1 MLKRIILPTI
11 LLVLAYGFW
20 VSSDFK
26 EISAGVAI
34 FLFGMLALE
43 EGFKAFTGG
52 TLESILRKSTNRYWK
67 SLSFG
72 IASTTLMQSS
82 SLVSVITISFLSAGL
97 ITLVAGIGIIFGAN
111 IGTTTGAWLIAGL
124 GLKVK
129 ISAYA
134 MPMLVFGVILVFQ
147 KSKSLK
153 GIGYILTGLGFLF
166 LGIHHMKEGFEAFKS
181 TIDLTQFAVSGYPGL
196 FLFAGIGI
204 FATVVMQSS
213 HATLVLI
220 LTALAAG
227 QITYENALALA
238 IGANVGTCITAVLG
252 SLSANVEGKRL
263 AGAHLIFN
271 VSTGVIAIVFI
282 NQFLW
287 GVESISAAVGI
298 GATDYTMKLA
308 VFHTLFNLAGVML
321 MSPLIG
327 HMARFLEK
335 TLRTKE
341 TTAVEPKYLND
352 AVLEFPDATMEAV
365 RKETLHLYDNALELI
380 AHGVDLH
387 REEIFS
393 DTDLEQVVSEKRKV
407 IAIDID
413 KVYERNV
420 KVLYGAIVAFI
431 SEAQSK
437 MTSEYSEDLYAMRTA
452 GRHIVESVK
461 DIKHLN
467 KNLAVFAVS
476 ENDHIRGE
484 YNQFRLQIGTI
495 LRELGGLREEA
506 LGPENMGLLNL
517 DSLIAEAEEGDVVS
531 NGSLDRMIRKGLIT
545 PEMATS
551 VMNDSA
557 YTYDVSM
564 KLIEMG
570 GILFAA
576 RAMDLREAQQSMQL
590 DDKEMDDVIDEI
602 NTEKKVSHI
611 DFAGAKTADAG

>member
-52 TLESILRKSTNRYWK
+52 TLESILRKSTNSYWK

-287 GVESISAAVGI
+287 GVESISGLVGI